1 MNGWL
6 KGWIK
11 EGAMENEDKKN
22 IGCTGFAFMAVIFLS
37 PLIILMQTASID
49 AKLDD
54 ILKQQREIIE
64 NVKYIKRSI
73 KNDTIV
79 YKDEI

>member
-1 MNGWL
+1 
-6 KGWIK
+6 
-11 EGAMENEDKKN
+11 MENEDKKN
-22 IGCTGFAFMAVIFLS
+22 IGCTWIVFMAVIFLS

-49 AKLDD
+49 SDLDY
-54 ILKQQREIIE
+54 ISYKQIEIEKMIQE
-64 NVKYIKRSI
+64 IRQSI

>member
-1 MNGWL
+1 
-6 KGWIK
+6 
-11 EGAMENEDKKN
+11 
-22 IGCTGFAFMAVIFLS
+22 MAVIFLS

-49 AKLDD
+49 SDLDYISYKQIEIEKMIQD
-54 ILKQQREIIE
+54 IMQ
-64 NVKYIKRSI
+64 SI

>member
-49 AKLDD
+49 SDLDYISYKQIEIEKMIQD
-54 ILKQQREIIE
+54 IRQSIE
-64 NVKYIKRSI
+64 NDSI
-73 KNDTIV
+73 AK
-79 YKDEI
+79 

>member
-11 EGAMENEDKKN
+11 EERIWKMKIKKN
-22 IGCTGFAFMAVIFLS
+22 IGCTWIAFMAVIFLS

-49 AKLDD
+49 SDLDY
-54 ILKQQREIIE
+54 ISYKQIEIEKMIQEIRQSIE
-64 NVKYIKRSI
+64 NDSIPIKER
-73 KNDTIV
+73 
-79 YKDEI
+79 